1 MAVRRY
7 RAGWLHGTLRPF
19 AILDKFMLAGLLAAL
34 GAGMLWGLVFVV
46 PLMLA
51 EYPGI
56 VLAFGRYI
64 AFGVL
69 AVGLAWIDRAALAQ
83 LTRADWVEAT
93 KLALVGNLI
102 YYTTLASAIQL
113 AGAPLPTLMIG
124 TLPVVI
130 AICANLA
137 ERRTGNAADVVP
149 WRQLVLPL
157 VVILGGL
164 LVVQFGSSGG
174 HGGHGG
180 RGAGEAAADWRHALG
195 LLLGVGAVASWT
207 WYPIRNS
214 RWLRARGPGLSRAW
228 ATAQGLA
235 TLPLALLAAAGF
247 ALWQGVADAPGSG
260 FLWPLGPRPLAFV
273 GLMLLVGLAASWLG
287 TLLWNRASHL
297 LPPALAGQLI
307 VFETLAALLYAF
319 LWYGRWPVA
328 AELAGIVLLVIG
340 VLLGVRVFRRG

>member
-1 MAVRRY
+1 
-7 RAGWLHGTLRPF
+7 
-19 AILDKFMLAGLLAAL
+19 MLAGLLAAL
-34 GAGMLWGLVFVV
+34 GAGLLWGLVFVV

-69 AVGLAWIDRAALAQ
+69 AVGLAWIDRAALAR
-83 LTRADWVEAT
+83 LTRADWIEAT

-113 AGAPLPTLMIG
+113 AGAPVPTLMIG

-130 AICANLA
+130 AICANLTEDRA
-137 ERRTGNAADVVP
+137 GNAADVVP
-149 WRQLVLPL
+149 WRQLALPL

-164 LVVQFGSSGG
+164 MVVQFEPSAHAAGDPVGDSGG
-174 HGGHGG
+174 GL
-180 RGAGEAAADWRHALG
+180 RYALG
-195 LLLGVGAVASWT
+195 LLLGMCAVASWT
-207 WYPIRNS
+207 WYPIRNA
-214 RWLRARGPGLSRAW
+214 RWLRARGAGLSRVW

-235 TLPLALLAAAGF
+235 TLPLALLAAVGF
-247 ALWQGVADAPGSG
+247 GVWQGLVDAPGSG
-260 FLWPLGPRPLAFV
+260 FQWPFGPRPLAFV

-319 LWYGRWPVA
+319 LWYGRWPGL
-328 AELAGIVLLVIG
+328 AEAAGIVLLVMG
-340 VLLGVRVFRRG
+340 VLLGVRVFRRS